1 MLPVDGF
8 FFDIVKPYDC
18 SCRYCVQG
26 MKEAGLDPTK
36 EADRLAYN
44 KMVLDN
50 FRLEL
55 SQFVRERNPDTILFS
70 SMPATSARSCGVQGC
85 LPHFELESLPAEAGA
100 CTSG

>member
-1 MLPVDGF
+1 
-8 FFDIVKPYDC
+8 
-18 SCRYCVQG
+18 

-55 SQFVRERNPDTILFS
+55 SQFVRERNPDATIFFNAGHIG
-70 SMPATSARSCGVQGC
+70 PFRAGVQGC
-85 LPHFELESLPAEAGA
+85 LLTF
-100 CTSG
+100 